1 LFFRNAVHFAFPILE
16 CPGVDDA
23 FEEGDV
29 AEVDVLEARVRNLTR
44 GTERIAKRLPAPLL
58 AIINAGG
65 IYPLLEKE
73 GSIARK
79 A

>member
-1 LFFRNAVHFAFPILE
+1 MLFRSLK
-16 CPGVDDA
+16 
-23 FEEGDV
+23 
-29 AEVDVLEARVRNLTR
+29 
-44 GTERIAKRLPAPLL
+44 AKPLPEQLL

-73 GSIARK
+73 GSITPKVAAK